1 MRERRKKKEKCQL
14 GSLDSREGGR
24 RVDAKRGGRTNLE
37 SSSLFEL
44 SHITLTLERRVGSEE
59 DVFDVVVDVLLPGS
73 EPGDG
78 VLVDDLSEKEERRAS
93 VSLQSPVEL
102 TRSKEE
108 RTLTSF
114 HFPGMLGTG
123 TGASAPML
131 MVMSSGE
138 SRSCERERRERT
150 RVSSARSLSKD
161 RRVSRLD
168 EERKARSEDS
178 P

>member
-78 VLVDDLSEKEERRAS
+78 VLVDDLSEKEERRS
-93 VSLQSPVEL
+93 KVSFPNSL
-102 TRSKEE
+102 RSAE
-108 RTLTSF
+108 RKKTLTSF

-138 SRSCERERRERT
+138 SRS
-150 RVSSARSLSKD
+150 
-161 RRVSRLD
+161 
-168 EERKARSEDS
+168 
-178 P
+178 

>member
-78 VLVDDLSEKEERRAS
+78 VLVDDLSEKEERRS
-93 VSLQSPVEL
+93 KVSFPNSL
-102 TRSKEE
+102 RSAE
-108 RTLTSF
+108 RKKTLTSF
-114 HFPGMLGTG
+114 HFPWMLGTG

-138 SRSCERERRERT
+138 SRS
-150 RVSSARSLSKD
+150 
-161 RRVSRLD
+161 
-168 EERKARSEDS
+168 
-178 P
+178 